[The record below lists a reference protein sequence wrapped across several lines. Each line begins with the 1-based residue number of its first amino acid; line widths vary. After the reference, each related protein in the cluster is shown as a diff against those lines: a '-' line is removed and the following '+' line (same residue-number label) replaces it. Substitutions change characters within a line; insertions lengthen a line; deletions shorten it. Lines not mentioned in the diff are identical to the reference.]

1 MGYKTIYTEVAV
13 DVDLSDFDTEDLVEE
28 LSERGKQGLTFGDNE
43 VLTKAWR
50 ADREGRKEE
59 AYAILR
65 EYMLEKLNKV
75 V

>member
-1 MGYKTIYTEVAV
+1 MGYVTITTEVDV
-13 DVDLSDFDTEDLVEE
+13 DVDLSEFDTDDLIAE
-28 LSERGKQGLTFGDNE
+28 LEQRDSDGVSFAGNE
-43 VLTKAWR
+43 TLTKAWL

-65 EYMLEKLNKV
+65 EYMLDKLNKV

>member
-1 MGYKTIYTEVAV
+1 MRYKTITTEVDV
-13 DVDLSDFDTEDLVEE
+13 DVDLSDFDTDDLVDE
-28 LSERGKQGLTFGDNE
+28 LSERGVQGMSVDDNE
-43 VLTKAWR
+43 MLTKAWR

-65 EYMLEKLNKV
+65 EYMLDKLNKV